1 MKPAQ
6 AVPPALGQGLAFG
19 RTTLGDPS
27 LTGED
32 DRRRILELILRTDPV
47 VMRVLRIARGLALP
61 DWRLA
66 SGAIYQT
73 VWNALT
79 GRPAGHGIRDFDLLY
94 FDGADTSYEAEDR
107 VITRARPRFS
117 ALPAPVEIRNQARVP
132 LWFRQKHGIDYP
144 PLSCTDEALVNY
156 AARTHSVAV
165 RLEADGRLSLA
176 APFGLADIF
185 AMRLVPNPVL
195 DNASTYM
202 DKALRMKA
210 AWPELEIVPW
220 PSASRSRDPAE
231 PAARP
236 VPESTPADSR
246 DEVQV
251 ETRDETRDESQGE
264 ADAPAPALSHREAL
278 LRQSPFRRHL
288 AGDRYARL
296 VKGDFRPQIVRDEP
310 ADADGREGRDEGK
323 GANAAQAPDPDP
335 DLDPAGPVIRDQPAA
350 SVARDWIRVST
361 SPRSEFPR

>member
-27 LTGED
+27 LASED
-32 DRRRILELILRTDPV
+32 DRRRVLELILRMDPV

-79 GRPAGHGIRDFDLLY
+79 GRPAGHGIRDFDLVY
-94 FDGADTSYEAEDR
+94 FDGDTSYEAEDR

-117 ALPAPVEIRNQARVP
+117 GLPAPVEIRNQARVP

-144 PLSCTDEALVNY
+144 PLACTDEALLNY
-156 AARTHSVAV
+156 AARTHAVAV

-185 AMRLVPNPVL
+185 AMRLVPNPAL
-195 DNASTYM
+195 DNSAAYL

-220 PSASRSRDPAE
+220 PSSGRTGAAPRVDE
-231 PAARP
+231 P
-236 VPESTPADSR
+236 S
-246 DEVQV
+246 
-251 ETRDETRDESQGE
+251 
-264 ADAPAPALSHREAL
+264 PAPANEDDPGETPPAASPPATPSHRPSHTLSHREEL

-288 AGDRYARL
+288 PGDRYARL
-296 VKGDFRPQIVRDEP
+296 VGGDLGARPGAP
-310 ADADGREGRDEGK
+310 AGEHDEGH
-323 GANAAQAPDPDP
+323 GEESGTAA
-335 DLDPAGPVIRDQPAA
+335 DQPAA

>member
-32 DRRRILELILRTDPV
+32 DRRRVLELILRTDPV

-94 FDGADTSYEAEDR
+94 FDGTDTSYEAEDR
-107 VITRARPRFS
+107 VITRARPSFS
-117 ALPAPVEIRNQARVP
+117 RLPAPVEIRNQARVA
-132 LWFRQKHGIDYP
+132 LWFRRKHGIDYP
-144 PLSCTDEALVNY
+144 TLSCTDEALVNY

-195 DNASTYM
+195 DNASTYL

-210 AWPELEIVPW
+210 AWPELEILPW
-220 PSASRSRDPAE
+220 PSSERTGVAPGVDE
-231 PAARP
+231 PTLEAANEDEP
-236 VPESTPADSR
+236 DEETPAGAS
-246 DEVQV
+246 
-251 ETRDETRDESQGE
+251 
-264 ADAPAPALSHREAL
+264 APLSHREEL

-296 VKGDFRPQIVRDEP
+296 VRGDFGAPSDPVEEGEGEGDET
-310 ADADGREGRDEGK
+310 DT
-323 GANAAQAPDPDP
+323 AQAPR
-335 DLDPAGPVIRDQPAA
+335 PAGSSASDQPAA

>member
-27 LTGED
+27 LTSED
-32 DRRRILELILRTDPV
+32 DRRRVLELILRMDPV
-47 VMRVLRIARGLALP
+47 VMRVLRIARSLALP

-94 FDGADTSYEAEDR
+94 FDGDTSYEAEDR
-107 VITRARPRFS
+107 VITRARPYFS
-117 ALPAPVEIRNQARVP
+117 RLPAPVEIRNQARVA

-144 PLSCTDEALVNY
+144 PLACTDEALINY

-185 AMRLVPNPVL
+185 AMRLVPNTVL
-195 DNASTYM
+195 DNSATYM

-210 AWPELEIVPW
+210 AWPELEILPW
-220 PSASRSRDPAE
+220 PSGRAGAAAPRVDE
-231 PAARP
+231 P
-236 VPESTPADSR
+236 S
-246 DEVQV
+246 
-251 ETRDETRDESQGE
+251 
-264 ADAPAPALSHREAL
+264 PAPANEDHAEEDPPAVPHRLSHRDDL

-288 AGDRYARL
+288 PGDRYARL
-296 VKGDFRPQIVRDEP
+296 VGGGDFGAKAVPDEP
-310 ADADGREGRDEGK
+310 AGESEEGG
-323 GANAAQAPDPDP
+323 NAA
-335 DLDPAGPVIRDQPAA
+335 DQPAA

>member
-32 DRRRILELILRTDPV
+32 DRRRVLELILRTDPV

-94 FDGADTSYEAEDR
+94 FDGTDTSYEAEDR
-107 VITRARPRFS
+107 VITRARPSLSR
-117 ALPAPVEIRNQARVP
+117 LPAPVEIRNQARVA

-144 PLSCTDEALVNY
+144 TLSCTDEALVNY

-195 DNASTYM
+195 DNSSTYL

-210 AWPELEIVPW
+210 AWPELEILPW
-220 PSASRSRDPAE
+220 PPDRAGAVAPAKTGQGPASASAPPAE
-231 PAARP
+231 LPPAELP
-236 VPESTPADSR
+236 LTVPANEDEPDEQTPAGAS
-246 DEVQV
+246 
-251 ETRDETRDESQGE
+251 
-264 ADAPAPALSHREAL
+264 APLSHREEL

-296 VKGDFRPQIVRDEP
+296 VRGDFGAP
-310 ADADGREGRDEGK
+310 ADPVEDGEGEGDETD
-323 GANAAQAPDPDP
+323 AAQASR
-335 DLDPAGPVIRDQPAA
+335 PAGSSASDQPAA

>member
-94 FDGADTSYEAEDR
+94 FDGTDTSYEAEDR
-107 VITRARPRFS
+107 VITRARPFFS
-117 ALPAPVEIRNQARVP
+117 RLPAPVEIRNQARVA

-195 DNASTYM
+195 DNASTYL

-210 AWPELEIVPW
+210 AWPELEILPW
-220 PSASRSRDPAE
+220 PSDRAATAAPAKTGREPASASPAE
-231 PAARP
+231 LPA
-236 VPESTPADSR
+236 VPANEDEPDEETPAGGSAPLSR
-246 DEVQV
+246 
-251 ETRDETRDESQGE
+251 
-264 ADAPAPALSHREAL
+264 REEL

-296 VKGDFRPQIVRDEP
+296 VRGDFGAPSDPVE
-310 ADADGREGRDEGK
+310 DGEDEGDETD
-323 GANAAQAPDPDP
+323 AAQASR
-335 DLDPAGPVIRDQPAA
+335 PAGPSAADQPAA

>member
-32 DRRRILELILRTDPV
+32 DRRRVLELILRTDPV

-117 ALPAPVEIRNQARVP
+117 SLPAPVEIRNQARVP

-156 AARTHSVAV
+156 AARTHAVAV

-195 DNASTYM
+195 DNSSTYL

-210 AWPELEIVPW
+210 AWPELEILPW
-220 PSASRSRDPAE
+220 PSPGLAGVAPPKIQPEQPSSRPAE
-231 PAARP
+231 VPSPEPANEDEPGEDPPA
-236 VPESTPADSR
+236 VPHI
-246 DEVQV
+246 
-251 ETRDETRDESQGE
+251 
-264 ADAPAPALSHREAL
+264 LSHREDL

-296 VKGDFRPQIVRDEP
+296 VGGDLGAKAVADEP
-310 ADADGREGRDEGK
+310 AGES
-323 GANAAQAPDPDP
+323 AAAA
-335 DLDPAGPVIRDQPAA
+335 PAGPAPSDPGAADQPAA

>member
-19 RTTLGDPS
+19 RTTLGDPALAS
-27 LTGED
+27 ED
-32 DRRRILELILRTDPV
+32 DRRRVLELILRMDPV

-79 GRPAGHGIRDFDLLY
+79 GRPAGHGIRDFDLVY
-94 FDGADTSYEAEDR
+94 FDGDTSYEAEDR

-117 ALPAPVEIRNQARVP
+117 GLPAPVEIRNQARVP

-144 PLSCTDEALVNY
+144 PLSCTDEALLNY
-156 AARTHSVAV
+156 AARTHAVAV

-185 AMRLVPNPVL
+185 AMRLVPNPAL
-195 DNASTYM
+195 DNSATYL

-220 PSASRSRDPAE
+220 PSDRAPRAAPRVDE
-231 PAARP
+231 P
-236 VPESTPADSR
+236 S
-246 DEVQV
+246 
-251 ETRDETRDESQGE
+251 
-264 ADAPAPALSHREAL
+264 PAPANEDDPGETPPAVPHTLSHRPSHREEL

-288 AGDRYARL
+288 PGDRYARL
-296 VKGDFRPQIVRDEP
+296 VAGDFGTSRARDE
-310 ADADGREGRDEGK
+310 A
-323 GANAAQAPDPDP
+323 
-335 DLDPAGPVIRDQPAA
+335 AGPGAGESGETADQPAA

>member
-32 DRRRILELILRTDPV
+32 DRRRVLELILRTDPV
-47 VMRVLRIARGLALP
+47 VMRVLRIARSLALP

-107 VITRARPRFS
+107 VITRARPYFS
-117 ALPAPVEIRNQARVP
+117 RLPAPVEIRNQARVA

-144 PLSCTDEALVNY
+144 SLSCTDEALVNY

-195 DNASTYM
+195 DNASTYL

-210 AWPELEIVPW
+210 AWPELEILPW
-220 PSASRSRDPAE
+220 PSGRTGAAAPAKTEREPASAPASPAE
-231 PAARP
+231 LPPAELP
-236 VPESTPADSR
+236 LTVPADG
-246 DEVQV
+246 DEPG
-251 ETRDETRDESQGE
+251 DGP
-264 ADAPAPALSHREAL
+264 PAVPHALSHREER

-296 VKGDFRPQIVRDEP
+296 VRGDFGSAVAPV
-310 ADADGREGRDEGK
+310 REGESKGGK
-323 GANAAQAPDPDP
+323 TDAAQASR
-335 DLDPAGPVIRDQPAA
+335 PAGPSAADQPAA
-350 SVARDWIRVST
+350 SVARDLIRVST

>member
-32 DRRRILELILRTDPV
+32 DRRRVLELILRTDPV

-107 VITRARPRFS
+107 VITRARPSFS
-117 ALPAPVEIRNQARVP
+117 RLPAPVEIRNQARVA

-144 PLSCTDEALVNY
+144 TLSCTDEALVNY

-195 DNASTYM
+195 DNASTYL

-210 AWPELEIVPW
+210 AWPELEILPW
-220 PSASRSRDPAE
+220 PSSGRTGVAPGVDE
-231 PAARP
+231 PTPEAANEDEP
-236 VPESTPADSR
+236 NEETPAGAS
-246 DEVQV
+246 
-251 ETRDETRDESQGE
+251 
-264 ADAPAPALSHREAL
+264 APLSHREEL

-296 VKGDFRPQIVRDEP
+296 VRGDFGAPSDPVEEGEGEGDET
-310 ADADGREGRDEGK
+310 D
-323 GANAAQAPDPDP
+323 AAQAPR
-335 DLDPAGPVIRDQPAA
+335 PAGSSAADQPAA

>member
-32 DRRRILELILRTDPV
+32 DRRRVLELILRTDPV
-47 VMRVLRIARGLALP
+47 VMRVLRIARSLALP

-107 VITRARPRFS
+107 VITRARPSFS
-117 ALPAPVEIRNQARVP
+117 RLPAPVEIRNQARVA

-144 PLSCTDEALVNY
+144 TLSCTDEALVNY

-195 DNASTYM
+195 DNASTYL

-210 AWPELEIVPW
+210 AWPELEILPW
-220 PSASRSRDPAE
+220 PSDRAATAATAKTGQGPASASPAE
-231 PAARP
+231 LPA
-236 VPESTPADSR
+236 VPANEDEPDEETPAGGS
-246 DEVQV
+246 V
-251 ETRDETRDESQGE
+251 
-264 ADAPAPALSHREAL
+264 PLSHREEL

-296 VKGDFRPQIVRDEP
+296 VRGDFGAS
-310 ADADGREGRDEGK
+310 ADPVEEGEGEDK
-323 GANAAQAPDPDP
+323 KTDAAQASR
-335 DLDPAGPVIRDQPAA
+335 PAGASASDQPAA

>member
-27 LTGED
+27 LTSED
-32 DRRRILELILRTDPV
+32 DRRRVLELILRMDPV
-47 VMRVLRIARGLALP
+47 VMRVLRLARGLALP

-73 VWNALT
+73 IWNALT

-94 FDGADTSYEAEDR
+94 FDGDTSYEAEDR

-117 ALPAPVEIRNQARVP
+117 GLPAPVEIRNQARVH

-144 PLSCTDEALVNY
+144 PLACTDEALINY

-195 DNASTYM
+195 DNSATYL

-210 AWPELEIVPW
+210 AWPELEILPW
-220 PSASRSRDPAE
+220 PSDRAPRAAPRVDE
-231 PAARP
+231 P
-236 VPESTPADSR
+236 S
-246 DEVQV
+246 
-251 ETRDETRDESQGE
+251 
-264 ADAPAPALSHREAL
+264 PAPANEDHAEEVPPAPSHRPLQRDDL

-288 AGDRYARL
+288 PGDRYARL
-296 VKGDFRPQIVRDEP
+296 VGGERAPPSPPP
-310 ADADGREGRDEGK
+310 ADLARNDADEGK
-323 GANAAQAPDPDP
+323 A
-335 DLDPAGPVIRDQPAA
+335 QPAA

>member
-1 MKPAQ
+1 MPSGAPRW
-6 AVPPALGQGLAFG
+6 A
-19 RTTLGDPS
+19 DPS

-32 DRRRILELILRTDPV
+32 DRRRVLELILRTDPV

-107 VITRARPRFS
+107 VITRARPSFS
-117 ALPAPVEIRNQARVP
+117 RLPAPVEIRNQARVA

-144 PLSCTDEALVNY
+144 TLSCTDEALVNY

-195 DNASTYM
+195 DNASTYL
-202 DKALRMKA
+202 DKGAANEGRLARSWRSCPASSGRTGVAPGVDEPTPEAANEDGRM
-210 AWPELEIVPW
+210 
-220 PSASRSRDPAE
+220 
-231 PAARP
+231 
-236 VPESTPADSR
+236 
-246 DEVQV
+246 
-251 ETRDETRDESQGE
+251 
-264 ADAPAPALSHREAL
+264 
-278 LRQSPFRRHL
+278 RRHL
-288 AGDRYARL
+288 PVHRRRSPTARNCC
-296 VKGDFRPQIVRDEP
+296 GRARSAAISP
-310 ADADGREGRDEGK
+310 ATVT
-323 GANAAQAPDPDP
+323 
-335 DLDPAGPVIRDQPAA
+335 PA
-350 SVARDWIRVST
+350 S
-361 SPRSEFPR
+361 

>member
-1 MKPAQ
+1 MKPAY
-6 AVPPALGQGLAFG
+6 AAPPALGQGLAFG

-27 LTGED
+27 LAGED
-32 DRRRILELILRTDPV
+32 DRRRVLELILRADPA

-117 ALPAPVEIRNQARVP
+117 SLPAPVEIRNQARVP

-144 PLSCTDEALVNY
+144 SLSCTDEALVNY

-195 DNASTYM
+195 DNSATYL
-202 DKALRMKA
+202 DKALRMKS

-220 PSASRSRDPAE
+220 PSDRPAGPQPSKPRE
-231 PAARP
+231 QPSPGSSLRP
-236 VPESTPADSR
+236 S
-246 DEVQV
+246 
-251 ETRDETRDESQGE
+251 
-264 ADAPAPALSHREAL
+264 PAPANEDDPDDVPPAPSQRPSHREEL
-278 LRQSPFRRHL
+278 LRQSPFRRHVP
-288 AGDRYARL
+288 GDRYARL
-296 VKGDFRPQIVRDEP
+296 VGGDRARPSPPP
-310 ADADGREGRDEGK
+310 ADLAGEGADEGK
-323 GANAAQAPDPDP
+323 
-335 DLDPAGPVIRDQPAA
+335 DQPAA